1 MGVGDGG
8 ASLMLIRPC
17 AILAY
22 VADTSEKADV
32 PTRHRSKE

>member
-1 MGVGDGG
+1 MGVRDGG
-8 ASLMLIRPC
+8 ASLMFMRPC

-22 VADTSEKADV
+22 VADTLEKADV